1 MVATPILEELNWK
14 ANVNISIL
22 FVNFVGK
29 VEAIH
34 RKI

>member
-1 MVATPILEELNWK
+1 MVATPLLEELNWK
-14 ANVNISIL
+14 ANMNISIL

-29 VEAIH
+29 VEAIL

>member
-1 MVATPILEELNWK
+1 MVATAILEELNWK
-14 ANVNISIL
+14 ANMNISIL

-34 RKI
+34 RRV